1 MPITLLDGALI
12 VIMLIS
18 ALLAMVR
25 GFSREVFSVASWVA
39 AAVAAVLLFQ
49 PLVPYMASLIPSLAG
64 NPAILG
70 ALTAA
75 LIFLIVLIIV
85 SYLTM
90 LVADMIIDSRVGPLD
105 RTLGFIFGAVRGWL
119 LVTLALMGFL
129 GLAEN
134 NIPPSVADAKSFPA
148 LTATGNSIVASLPD
162 NAIESITGFFNTM
175 FDGPSQPN
183 AVETETDPSN

>member
-25 GFSREVFSVASWVA
+25 GFSREVFSVASWIA
-39 AAVAAVLLFQ
+39 AAFAAVLFFQ
-49 PLVPYMASLIPSLAG
+49 PAVPFMASLIPSLAG
-64 NPAILG
+64 STAVLS
-70 ALTAA
+70 ALTAV
-75 LIFLIVLIIV
+75 LIFLVVLVIV

-90 LVADMIIDSRVGPLD
+90 LLADMIIDSRVGPLD

-129 GLAEN
+129 GLAES
-134 NIPPSVADAKSFPA
+134 NIPPSVSEAKSFPP
-148 LTATGNSIVASLPD
+148 LTATGDGIVASLPD
-162 NAIESITGFFNTM
+162 NAIEYFTDFVDKIFGGSNEQG
-175 FDGPSQPN
+175 
-183 AVETETDPSN
+183 AVQTETDAGN